1 MRSVVVVFIVPPRV
15 TEVSTKCTVIKPCL
29 MFMFR
34 SKRNNL
40 TRRLLR
46 ARIRREG
53 REGRDEAW
61 REVQIRNSLL
71 KRLKENQL
79 ELLVAAVES
88 RGADLSACVLLPR
101 MDCLVAAGA
110 GAGGLGGGA
119 VGPEDGIVGT
129 QAHLLCCQMWRWPE
143 LRSVEELKRL
153 PVCAS
158 ATDPVYICCNPYH
171 LSRLSG
177 FRPGTLH

>member
-1 MRSVVVVFIVPPRV
+1 
-15 TEVSTKCTVIKPCL
+15 
-29 MFMFR
+29 MFR

-40 TRRLLR
+40 IRRLLR

-61 REVQIRNSLL
+61 CEVQIRNLL
-71 KRLKENQL
+71 KRFKENQL
-79 ELLVAAVES
+79 ELLAAAVES
-88 RGADLSACVLLPR
+88 RGDNLSACVLLPR
-101 MDCLVAAGA
+101 MDCII
-110 GAGGLGGGA
+110 GGGGGGGDQT
-119 VGPEDGIVGT
+119 VTGT

-177 FRPGTLH
+177 FQPGMLLLF